1 MYGAYIFTER
11 GSEGI
16 TMGVTNVLYNFGF
29 DYSNPKKPY
38 QMQGFVNSPEA
49 AKGLEFYKELYKCCT
64 APG

>member
-38 QMQGFVNSPEA
+38 QMQGFVNSPRRLKAWNSTRSFTSA
-49 AKGLEFYKELYKCCT
+49 ARLR
-64 APG
+64 A